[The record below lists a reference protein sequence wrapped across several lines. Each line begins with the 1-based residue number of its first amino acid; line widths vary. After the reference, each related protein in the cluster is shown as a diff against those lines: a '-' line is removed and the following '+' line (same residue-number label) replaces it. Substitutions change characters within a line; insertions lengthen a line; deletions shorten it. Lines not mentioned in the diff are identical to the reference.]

1 MKKIQY
7 LLLAI
12 ACLFTVSCHKDNGT
26 AKVHVRV
33 NDFTISQEEIGTKSS
48 TDVADYSGV
57 KAITLAFYKTSDGT
71 EQYKTTQMRADATTY
86 TTFGEFDLSLPMGSY
101 TMVVLGY
108 GLNDGEPAITLTS
121 PTSATFGD
129 NPARETFAYT
139 QAVNITNTDDVD
151 ISATLNRIV
160 SKLKIHS
167 TDGCTENAV
176 NVRTTLSAGGKAF
189 NPTTGLATS
198 NTGFVNTLPIQSAV
212 GNSTNSITYLFLA
225 TDEQTV
231 NVTIDVLDADGNSI
245 SHKEVSGVPFK
256 RNRMT
261 VLTGS
266 LYSSGSNGSFQV
278 ETDWLDDFNMDF

>member
-1 MKKIQY
+1 MKKLIP
-7 LLLAI
+7 LLIFAL
-12 ACLFTVSCHKDNGT
+12 LFAACHKDTGT
-26 AKVHVRV
+26 AKVHVNV
-33 NDFTISQEEIGTKSS
+33 NDFAISQEDMSKSS
-48 TDVADYSGV
+48 ENVADYAGV

-71 EQYKTTQMRADATTY
+71 EQYKTTQMRADASTY
-86 TTFGEFDLSLPMGSY
+86 TTFGHFDLSLPMGSY

-129 NPARETFAYT
+129 NPARETFAAT
-139 QAVNITNTDDVD
+139 QAVNITNANDDVD
-151 ISATLNRIV
+151 ISATLSRVI
-160 SKLKIHS
+160 SKLKITS

-176 NVRTTLSAGGKAF
+176 NVRTTLSAGGKSF
-189 NPTTGLATS
+189 NPTTGLATANAGFS
-198 NTGFVNTLPIQSAV
+198 NVLPIQSAV
-212 GNSTNSITYLFLA
+212 GNPTNSITYLFLA

-245 SHKEVSGVPFK
+245 SHKVVSNVPFK

-266 LYSSGSNGSFQV
+266 VYSADASGDFTV
-278 ETDWLDDFNMDF
+278 ETDWLDDYNMDF

>member
-1 MKKIQY
+1 MKKN
-7 LLLAI
+7 LLFLLAT
-12 ACLFTVSCHKDNGT
+12 ATLLFAACHKDNGT

-48 TDVADYSGV
+48 TDVADYNGV
-57 KAITLAFYKTSDGT
+57 KAITLAFYKTSDCT

-139 QAVNITNTDDVD
+139 QTVNITNTDAVTL
-151 ISATLNRIV
+151 SATLNRIV

-176 NVRTTLSAGGKAF
+176 SVRTTLSAAGKAF

-231 NVTIDVLDADGNSI
+231 NVTIDVLDVDGNSI
-245 SHKEVSGVPFK
+245 SHKVVSNVPFK

-266 LYSSGSNGSFQV
+266 VYSADASGDFTV
-278 ETDWLDDFNMDF
+278 ETDWLDDYNMDF

>member
-1 MKKIQY
+1 MNKIQY

-48 TDVADYSGV
+48 TDVADYPGV
-57 KAITLAFYKTSDGT
+57 KAITLAFYTSTGD
-71 EQYKTTQMRADATTY
+71 EQYKVTQMRADATTY

-108 GLNDGEPAITLTS
+108 GLNEGEPAITLTS

-139 QAVNITNTDDVD
+139 QTVNITNTDAVTL
-151 ISATLNRIV
+151 SATLNRIV

-176 NVRTTLSAGGKAF
+176 SVRTTLSAAGKAF

-198 NTGFVNTLPIQSAV
+198 NTGFINVLPIQSTV
-212 GNSTNSITYLFLA
+212 GNPTNSITYLFLA

-231 NVTIDVLDADGNSI
+231 NVTIDVLDAGGNSI

-266 LYSSGSNGSFQV
+266 LYSSGGNGSFQV
-278 ETDWLDDFNMDF
+278 ETEWLTDAEVNF